1 MSRPPRLSGRQVRII
16 VSPSDYERS
25 VAYYTSGLGLV
36 PLERFADG
44 TGMLVELGP
53 SGALL
58 ELLAD
63 GGPPPQG
70 LRLALEVD
78 DLDATLARLGEHAA
92 GLAPVERPWGHRNVM
107 LADPDGIELTLFEV
121 TSAQLHVDWDQL
133 LASATAA
140 AADAYAPYSKLSV
153 GAAALT
159 DAGAIVSG
167 CNIENAS
174 YGLTLCA
181 ECSMLGDLRRRG
193 GGRLVAF
200 VSVDGNGSPLA
211 PCGRCRQLLWEH
223 RTPDLMVY
231 TANGPMTMVD
241 FFPGAFGPEDLP
253 PT

>member
-1 MSRPPRLSGRQVRII
+1 MTTDHGLSGRQVRFI
-16 VSPSDYERS
+16 VSPRAYDRS
-25 VAYYTSGLGLV
+25 VDFYVAGLGLV
-36 PLERFADG
+36 VLERFADG
-44 TGMLVELGP
+44 SGILVELGP
-53 SGALL
+53 SGAVL

-63 GGPPPQG
+63 GGPPPTG

-78 DLDATLARLGEHAA
+78 DLDGTLAGLGDVAA
-92 GLAPVERPWGHRNVM
+92 GLTAAVQPWGHRNVQIP
-107 LADPDGIELTLFEV
+107 DPDGIEVTLFEIVRV
-121 TSAQLHVDWDQL
+121 TPHVDWDQL
-133 LASATAA
+133 LAAATAA

-159 DAGAIVSG
+159 DTGAIVTG
-167 CNIENAS
+167 CNVENAS

-193 GGRLVAF
+193 AGRLVAV
-200 VSVDGNGSPLA
+200 VSVDGHGAPLA

-223 RTPDLMVY
+223 RTPELAVY
-231 TANGPMTMVD
+231 TTTGPMPMVD